1 MLRLAVPGVPAMS
14 GTPNG
19 TPSKANSSPQLPR
32 GILGRSGTPLLPGAR
47 LPSLR
52 GPRDLTLS
60 GSTPGAKRT
69 FTPNVAAT
77 RRAPVQKEEDG
88 SGKGRGW
95 DAVRGSHHQGGGRGR
110 QWGRGDGKGRYPS
123 DRGRPAGRSRSSDHM
138 SDRGSDRFI
147 QTQGATFAQGVEGEA
162 KAASGFPKWNN
173 RSESVH
179 VEKPKLPNT
188 PSSTSLTSEEKAE
201 DQKKL
206 ELLLRSDFIDD
217 GSAEVPRLYPTTLPL
232 LVPAKPASEHKP
244 VVKSE
249 MSIIKQEPTEE
260 PVLAKAVPST
270 ALKRMALADLCTDP
284 NLPEIGQLLFFQ
296 LPDSLP
302 GLDTPSDQPE
312 KEASNLQAPSL
323 VKMEQ
328 PETFCGQVKLRH
340 FPEGYVGKLQVLK
353 SGRVRLLLGAVA
365 LTVDTGTR
373 TSFRQD
379 LISLRLSESGGADA
393 SVLGQVQYKLICL
406 PDVEQ
411 LLAANPGVS

>member
-1 MLRLAVPGVPAMS
+1 MS

-60 GSTPGAKRT
+60 GGTPGVKRT
-69 FTPNVAAT
+69 FAPNVAAT

-110 QWGRGDGKGRYPS
+110 QWGRGDGKGRHPS
-123 DRGRPAGRSRSSDHM
+123 DRGRSAGRGYSSD
-138 SDRGSDRFI
+138 RNSDRFI

-162 KAASGFPKWNN
+162 KATSAAAFPKWNN
-173 RSESVH
+173 RSESAH
-179 VEKPKLPNT
+179 VEKPKLPST
-188 PSSTSLTSEEKAE
+188 PSSASLTSEEKAE

-217 GSAEVPRLYPTTLPL
+217 GSSEIPRLFPTTLPL
-232 LVPAKPASEHKP
+232 LVPSGSTSELKPLVKP
-244 VVKSE
+244 EFPVKSE
-249 MSIIKQEPTEE
+249 MPAVKQEPTEE
-260 PVLAKAVPST
+260 PVLARAVPST

-302 GLDTPSDQPE
+302 GLDTPSEQPE
-312 KEASNLQAPSL
+312 KEAANLHTPSL

-328 PETFCGQVKLRH
+328 PETFSGQVKLRH

-365 LTVDTGTR
+365 LTVDVGTR

-379 LISLRLSESGGADA
+379 LVSLRLSEPGDA
-393 SVLGQVQYKLICL
+393 NTSVLGQVQYKLICL

-411 LLAANPGVS
+411 LLAANPGIS

>member
-1 MLRLAVPGVPAMS
+1 MS

-60 GSTPGAKRT
+60 GGTPGVKRT

-110 QWGRGDGKGRYPS
+110 QWNRGDGKGRNSS
-123 DRGRPAGRSRSSDHM
+123 DRGRPSGRG
-138 SDRGSDRFI
+138 DRISDRFI

-162 KAASGFPKWNN
+162 KATSAAAFPKWNN

-179 VEKPKLPNT
+179 VEKPKLPSI
-188 PSSTSLTSEEKAE
+188 PCSASLTSEEKAE

-217 GSAEVPRLYPTTLPL
+217 GSGEIPRLFPTTLPL
-232 LVPAKPASEHKP
+232 LVPSGSASELKP
-244 VVKSE
+244 LVKPEIPVKSE
-249 MSIIKQEPTEE
+249 VPVVKQEPTEE

-270 ALKRMALADLCTDP
+270 ALKRTSLADLCTDP

-302 GLDTPSDQPE
+302 GLDTPSEQPE
-312 KEASNLQAPSL
+312 KEAPNLQAPSL

-328 PETFCGQVKLRH
+328 PETFSGQVKLRH

-365 LTVDTGTR
+365 LTVNMGTR

-379 LISLRLSESGGADA
+379 LISFRLSESGGADA